1 MIEDRVTGD
10 ILSITGKT
18 ASLYDQQIVDI
29 SWLNFVLSLS
39 LVVVTLFLSLLLRLH
54 IENSLFVAS
63 VRAAL
68 QLLAVGLFFTAIFD
82 HKFAELWSWLWV
94 ILMVLL
100 ATETIRRRV
109 PTVRKLSPVALVAIT
124 TSVAMVV
131 SVIFLFA
138 VIDYTPINIV
148 VVSGITIGNIVP
160 SAVLA
165 VQQLNIQLTSRRLE
179 AESLLALGADKSI
192 FTKFLAPQII
202 KTAITT
208 QIERTKVV
216 GLIALPG
223 AMTGLLLAGVEPI
236 DAVLLQLIVMY
247 MILGS
252 VTITVCMIVWF
263 GLKLSLTNDLR
274 FISQNNDI

>member
-1 MIEDRVTGD
+1 MKLLTLARQSD
-10 ILSITGKT
+10 
-18 ASLYDQQIVDI
+18 SLYDRQFIDI
-29 SWLNFVLSLS
+29 SWLEFSLS
-39 LVVVTLFLSLLLRLH
+39 LVLVAVTLLLSLLLKLH
-54 IENSLFVAS
+54 IEKSLFVAS

-82 HKFAELWSWLWV
+82 HKHAELWSWLWV
-94 ILMVLL
+94 IFMVLL
-100 ATETIRRRV
+100 ATEIIRRRV
-109 PTVRKLSPVALVAIT
+109 PTVKRLFPVALIAIK
-124 TSVAMVV
+124 TSVAMVA
-131 SVIFLFA
+131 SVAFFFE
-138 VIDYTPINIV
+138 VIEYTPINVV

-165 VQQLNIQLTSRRLE
+165 VQQLNMQLTSRRLE

-192 FTKFLAPQII
+192 LTRFLAPQII

-223 AMTGLLLAGVEPI
+223 AMTGLLLAGIEPM

-252 VTITVCMIVWF
+252 VTITVCIIVWF
-263 GLKLSLTNDLR
+263 GLKMSLTNDLR
-274 FISQNNDI
+274 FITQSNDI

>member
-1 MIEDRVTGD
+1 MEDRVTGD
-10 ILSITGKT
+10 NLSITGKT

-192 FTKFLAPQII
+192 LTKFLAPQII
-202 KTAITT
+202 KIAITT

-223 AMTGLLLAGVEPI
+223 AMTGLLLAGVEPM
-236 DAVLLQLIVMY
+236 DAVLVQLIVMY

-252 VTITVCMIVWF
+252 ATITVCMIVWF

-274 FISQNNDI
+274 FLPQNNDI

>member
-1 MIEDRVTGD
+1 MKLLTLARQSD
-10 ILSITGKT
+10 
-18 ASLYDQQIVDI
+18 SLYDRQFIDI
-29 SWLNFVLSLS
+29 SWLEFSLS
-39 LVVVTLFLSLLLRLH
+39 LVLVAVTLLLSLLLKLH
-54 IENSLFVAS
+54 IEKSLFVAS

-82 HKFAELWSWLWV
+82 HKNAELWSWLWV
-94 ILMVLL
+94 IFMVLL
-100 ATETIRRRV
+100 ATEIIRRRV
-109 PTVRKLSPVALVAIT
+109 PTVKRLSPVALIAIK
-124 TSVAMVV
+124 TSVAMVA
-131 SVIFLFA
+131 SVAFFFE
-138 VIDYTPINIV
+138 VIEYTPINVV

-165 VQQLNIQLTSRRLE
+165 VQQLNMQLTSRRLE

-192 FTKFLAPQII
+192 LTRFLAPQII

-223 AMTGLLLAGVEPI
+223 AMTGLLLAGIEPM

-252 VTITVCMIVWF
+252 VTITVCIIVWF
-263 GLKLSLTNDLR
+263 GLKMSLTNDLR
-274 FISQNNDI
+274 FITQSNDI